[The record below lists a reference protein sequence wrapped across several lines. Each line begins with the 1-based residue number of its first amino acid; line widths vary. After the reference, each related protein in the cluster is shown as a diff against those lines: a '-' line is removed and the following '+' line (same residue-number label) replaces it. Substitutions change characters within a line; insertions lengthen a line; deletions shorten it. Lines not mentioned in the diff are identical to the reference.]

1 MYPVNPSLRQNY
13 ISITQS
19 ITEWQQIRC
28 KRVTISHLPAFVE
41 NYQQDFLPYL
51 NESTSIK
58 TTL

>member
-1 MYPVNPSLRQNY
+1 MHPVNPSLRQNY

-28 KRVTISHLPAFVE
+28 KRVTISHLPAFV
-41 NYQQDFLPYL
+41 DFLPYL